1 MQPHYPTEPLAQLM
15 KETLILILVAGS
27 SIFILGY
34 SIHML
39 IGGLVDETTER
50 WIITAAC
57 LTGAAVV
64 AFMGWD
70 ILRQR
75 RRR

>member
-1 MQPHYPTEPLAQLM
+1 M
-15 KETLILILVAGS
+15 KETLILILIAAS

-39 IGGLVDETTER
+39 IGGLVETGTENA
-50 WIITAAC
+50 IIIAAC
-57 LTGAAVV
+57 SIGAVII

-70 ILRQR
+70 IIRAR

>member
-1 MQPHYPTEPLAQLM
+1 M
-15 KETLILILVAGS
+15 KETLILIIIAGS

-39 IGGLVDETTER
+39 IGGLVEANTER
-50 WIITAAC
+50 MIIIGAC
-57 LTGAAVV
+57 SIGAVII

-70 ILRQR
+70 IIRARRQH
-75 RRR
+75 

>member
-1 MQPHYPTEPLAQLM
+1 M
-15 KETLILILVAGS
+15 KETLILILVACS
-27 SIFILGY
+27 SVFILGY

-39 IGGLVDETTER
+39 IGGLVEPSTER

-57 LTGAAVV
+57 LTCSAVII
-64 AFMGWD
+64 FMGWD

>member
-1 MQPHYPTEPLAQLM
+1 M

-27 SIFILGY
+27 SLFLLGY

-39 IGGLVDETTER
+39 IGGLLDETTER
-50 WIITAAC
+50 WIITGAC
-57 LTGAAVV
+57 LIGAIVI